1 MAEPGSN
8 LFQIRR
14 IFGFRDGAGG
24 ATQAPGAYIRSGAS
38 SSPPPWPPR
47 AQIEA
52 MAVHTLEKKQLLA
65 LAISPRGL
73 SDTEG
78 SGAGTTGGT
87 GPLGGAK
94 GNKGAARAAD
104 PTVGNYLLL
113 RTIEEDR
120 HARFWRFPV
129 CSSLKQQRAGKTE
142 KLVALEFSPEG
153 DWLAALSSR
162 KNRFHLIPVLALIA
176 RQRSAM
182 LDATYRP
189 AHNRELLSVHQ
200 SVMNVQMAS
209 YLRAT
214 NEFGG
219 MNGARYHS
227 QVAGDDE
234 QMSTL
239 EFAVGMGDITCL
251 RWWRS
256 FNGKNYCLVG
266 GSESLVSII
275 NVEENA
281 EECRCELANAGV
293 IEGIDLLRENF
304 RRETRTSMLV
314 KARDDDAVVRYY
326 RVVLE
331 KKFQP
336 PPPQK
341 SKAGKKRGEGNSNEA
356 SSDSEQPSGNKGI
369 GAFAL
374 FAGAAN
380 IGANVGARAPKFVV
394 KTFPEHFLQDL
405 DFRPQRIKKNV
416 PHVQLFAING
426 ILSSESSLALYD
438 CKQQKVNLYSN
449 FHWSLKGVYDV
460 PSLLSKDNED
470 LAEER
475 EALEASGESANDDTA
490 SVQGGDDKEEDARRD
505 GVADVELTY
514 CSSDLMLLQGK
525 DADTSATISAWVSL
539 PSHQSLDD
547 SVATAHI
554 VHYLSLHGNEKVE
567 RVVQSTARNV
577 GTATSASSRGAGG
590 RVAAAA
596 SSNDSE
602 VIYILQTRHNVYECR
617 PQWSRVA
624 LFKALCAHSIALS
637 NALSIGYALGIDMA
651 SLCQVAANTLY
662 NSISQGKATADA
674 SLLSWMRDLFEV
686 SRALPSTVIRQ
697 LTAVGGTAYA
707 IEYAK
712 HVLEKPPRGFDY
724 DESERGRVAYLLV
737 DLLLQPRLYIDGDT
751 NGVASTRMSG
761 DQDEFDNG
769 EDADCAVDEHH
780 EWLMRFLAINRDYD
794 SSEVVE
800 LCLEH
805 QRVDIAIAVGI
816 QRQDAP
822 AVLEKIVAAGL
833 APFVST
839 ESIDRL
845 LEADQGAA
853 LAAPGSRL
861 ILHALPLEVQVSVLL
876 SHSPSVLQHRD
887 WVARN
892 MTAIPV
898 DLCRRLAS
906 AIDPRAKANDNDK
919 VVQEDDEDEGGEEDI
934 AVEDTNDALLTD
946 AVATTAS
953 PAIVARLAGVAASE
967 FIRPAP
973 EEQVELFLTALL
985 RVNMRSEDDKSVDGS
1000 DQYSQTALESL
1011 MKELADRYRP
1021 PIMVARCVDYGNW
1034 SAAACIY
1041 EAHGELVEALE
1052 CRLNAKRALRA
1063 VSPLSPPSSPT
1074 KTRSAP
1080 HNRRRRQFS
1089 IESDSL
1095 GAEEAER
1102 QDEMRQELLELLN
1115 SLVVQ
1120 RHKQPE
1126 EGEALSSERL
1136 RAAILARLLV
1146 KWVESGLGRAEL
1158 EVFLVSPNVYPHVA
1172 SLLAAIFFSDVVA
1185 AVGGEALMSD
1195 DGGANADKPVA
1206 QFDDRDREWIDKCH
1220 ALAFSGQFLFRV
1232 CMSFLEH
1239 SAAAKRSG
1247 VAAPLPAAINPQD
1260 SSATSSPTLNL
1271 LDLVKENIV
1280 SNDLAHT
1287 AVRIGPHS
1295 AQSLGKSD
1303 PLETH
1308 VKVFT
1313 CGHVFPKR
1321 VFEDEVVPEFEKRMN
1336 ALPLPLLSTKLL
1348 FTREF
1353 RRSVVEAPCPVC
1365 SFNRI
1370 SELVY
1375 EHLATDHQDE
1385 NGGSSP
1391 AKRRTNAGLY
1401 FLHQSDS
1408 DRAVFSA
1415 SSNMAGATRARQ
1427 HERWE
1432 WREQK
1437 TERANRNAKEKTA
1450 SAGVA
1455 RAAAAKAP

>member
-1 MAEPGSN
+1 MAAAGSS

-14 IFGFRDGAGG
+14 IFSVHEGP
-24 ATQAPGAYIRSGAS
+24 APAPGAS
-38 SSPPPWPPR
+38 SSASEWPAR

-65 LAISPRGL
+65 LSLSP
-73 SDTEG
+73 
-78 SGAGTTGGT
+78 A
-87 GPLGGAK
+87 
-94 GNKGAARAAD
+94 AAD
-104 PTVGNYLLL
+104 GPSASTTAKTAGKTTDQTVGNLLLL

-120 HARFWRFPV
+120 RARFWRVPV
-129 CSSLKQQRAGKTE
+129 CSSLKQQRAGRSE
-142 KLVALEFSPEG
+142 RLGALAFSPEG

-162 KNRFHLIPVLALIA
+162 KNRFHLVPVLALIA
-176 RQRSAM
+176 RQRTAL

-189 AHNRELLSVHQ
+189 AHNRELLSVRQ
-200 SVMNVQMAS
+200 SVMNVQMAA

-214 NEFGG
+214 NEAGG
-219 MNGARYHS
+219 LNGARYHS

-239 EFAVGMGDITCL
+239 EFAVGMGNVTCL

-266 GSESLVSII
+266 GSESLVSIV

-293 IEGIDLLRENF
+293 IESIDLLRENF
-304 RRETRTSMLV
+304 RRENRTSMLV
-314 KARDDDAVVRYY
+314 KARGEDALVRYY

-336 PPPQK
+336 PTTAPTQK
-341 SKAGKKRGEGNSNEA
+341 NRPGKKRGEDAGREA
-356 SSDSEQPSGNKGI
+356 SGDSDKTAGNKGI
-369 GAFAL
+369 SAFAL
-374 FAGAAN
+374 FAGAV
-380 IGANVGARAPKFVV
+380 NVAARIGARAPKFVV

-405 DFRPQRIKKNV
+405 DFRPQRIKKNL

-426 ILSSESSLALYD
+426 LLSSESSLALYD

-460 PSLLSKDNED
+460 PSLLSEGNED
-470 LAEER
+470 
-475 EALEASGESANDDTA
+475 ANDDEGEAPETVEGSVDEEA
-490 SVQGGDDKEEDARRD
+490 TSVQGRHDKEEDVQQD
-505 GVADVELTY
+505 GVTDIELTY

-525 DADTSATISAWVSL
+525 HPDSGTAISTWVSL

-554 VHYLSLHGNEKVE
+554 VHYLSLHNNEKVE
-567 RVVQSTARNV
+567 RVVQSTARNI
-577 GTATSASSRGAGG
+577 GSAAGAGASVGGG
-590 RVAAAA
+590 RGSTPA

-624 LFKALCAHSIALS
+624 LFRALCAQSIALS

-662 NSISQGKATADA
+662 NNIVQEKASADA
-674 SLLSWMRDLFEV
+674 TLLSWIRDLFEV
-686 SRALPSTVIRQ
+686 SRVLPSTAIRQ
-697 LTAVGGTAYA
+697 LTGVGGTAYA

-712 HVLEKPPRGFDY
+712 HILKKAPRGPDY
-724 DESERGRVAYLLV
+724 DESERSRVAYLLI
-737 DLLLQPRLYIDGDT
+737 DLLLQPRLYIDGDI
-751 NGVASTRMSG
+751 NGAESVSV
-761 DQDEFDNG
+761 DQDDFDT
-769 EDADCAVDEHH
+769 EDPDRAENKHQ
-780 EWLMRFLAINRDYD
+780 EWLMHFLETNRDYD
-794 SSEVVE
+794 TSEVVE

-805 QRVDIAIAVGI
+805 QRVEITITVGI
-816 QRQDAP
+816 QRHDVS

-833 APFVST
+833 AQFVST
-839 ESIDRL
+839 ESVDQL
-845 LEADQGAA
+845 LEVGQGAA
-853 LAAPGSRL
+853 LAAPESRL
-861 ILHALPLEVQVSVLL
+861 ILHALPLEVQVAVLL
-876 SHSPSVLQHRD
+876 SHPPSILQHRD

-892 MTAIPV
+892 MAAIPV
-898 DLCRRLAS
+898 ELCRRLAS
-906 AIDPRAKANDNDK
+906 AIDPRMKTIVSK
-919 VVQEDDEDEGGEEDI
+919 EDDAEGSENGDTDDDETI
-934 AVEDTNDALLTD
+934 VSDTNHSLLAD
-946 AVATTAS
+946 AVARSES
-953 PAIVARLAGVAASE
+953 PAVAVRLAGVTASE
-967 FIRPAP
+967 FIRPSP

-985 RVNMRSEDDKSVDGS
+985 RLNMRDDDDKPVIDDS
-1000 DQYSQTALESL
+1000 DEYSQSAVESL

-1021 PIMVARCVDYGNW
+1021 PIVIARCVDYGNW

-1063 VSPLSPPSSPT
+1063 VPPLSPPSSPT
-1074 KTRSAP
+1074 KPQSGP
-1080 HNRRRRQFS
+1080 HSRRHRQFS

-1095 GAEEAER
+1095 GSEEAEH

-1120 RHKQPE
+1120 RHKQSE
-1126 EGEALSSERL
+1126 DSEKISSQQL

-1158 EVFLVSPNVYPHVA
+1158 EVFLVSPSVYPHVS

-1185 AVGGEALMSD
+1185 AVSGNGLVHG
-1195 DGGANADKPVA
+1195 DGGADGAKPVTH
-1206 QFDDRDREWIDKCH
+1206 FDDRDREWIDKCH

-1239 SAAAKRSG
+1239 STAERSG
-1247 VAAPLPAAINPQD
+1247 GSAPLPTAINPQD
-1260 SSATSSPTLNL
+1260 SSATLSPTLSL

-1280 SNDLAHT
+1280 SNDLAHV

-1321 VFEDEVVPEFEKRMN
+1321 LFEDEVVPEFEKRMN
-1336 ALPLPLLSTKLL
+1336 ALPLPLLATKHL

-1370 SELVY
+1370 SEAVY
-1375 EHLATDHQDE
+1375 ERLATGVLD
-1385 NGGSSP
+1385 GSGARSP
-1391 AKRRTNAGLY
+1391 TKRRTNAGLY
-1401 FLHQSDS
+1401 FLHQSAS
-1408 DRAVFSA
+1408 DRAVYSA
-1415 SSNMAGATRARQ
+1415 SSNMAGATHARR

-1432 WREQK
+1432 WREPK
-1437 TERANRNAKEKTA
+1437 TDFASRNAAKKANTTRPA
-1450 SAGVA
+1450 TT
-1455 RAAAAKAP
+1455 KAP